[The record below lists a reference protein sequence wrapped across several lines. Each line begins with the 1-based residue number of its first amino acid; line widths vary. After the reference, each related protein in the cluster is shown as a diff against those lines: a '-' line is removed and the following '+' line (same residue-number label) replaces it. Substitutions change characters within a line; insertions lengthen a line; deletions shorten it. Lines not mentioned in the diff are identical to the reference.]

1 MNGRQRILGWISLV
15 TVSLGLITACGD
27 SDAKDGGGP
36 GGDAPAVVK
45 WGTTGIQGTSA
56 WAVHL
61 VAIGQGYFDEVEE
74 EFGTT
79 FEFSDVGTSEA
90 LQLLDSGVVD
100 VLGSAFATY
109 ATARVQGF
117 DFTALVEAYERP
129 NIAIVAGAKYEKD
142 RGTDLAAF
150 EDAKWGYVAP
160 GSSTEAVARVAVTDA
175 GMKWEDLETVAFGQL
190 PAGVSSLESGRLDLV
205 SVDVGSAG
213 GLVASGSGYVVYNS
227 NEEMETI
234 GGGPIATSSFV
245 DKYPELTQALVD
257 AYLKAMNTLHEV
269 AGDPDKVLALFPEK
283 YRELMRD
290 GFAEAWAITEPGQR
304 TDGRF
309 DEDQIEESIDFLVD
323 YGYIDQADRG
333 RLDGIWTNKLVD
345 SSSVSVER

>member
-1 MNGRQRILGWISLV
+1 MNGRNRTRGWLALIA
-15 TVSLGLITACGD
+15 VSLGLITACGGGED
-27 SDAKDGGGP
+27 EPGGGP
-36 GGDAPAVVK
+36 GGAAPAVVK

-74 EFGTT
+74 QFGTEL
-79 FEFSDVGTSEA
+79 EFSDVGTSEA
-90 LQLLDSGVVD
+90 LQMLDSGVVD

-129 NIAIVAGAKYEKD
+129 NIAIVAGAKYEAD
-142 RGTDLAAF
+142 RGSDLAAF

-160 GSSTEAVARVAVTDA
+160 GSSTEAVARVAVSDA
-175 GMKWEDLETVAFGQL
+175 DMKWEDLETVAFGQL

-213 GLVASGSGYVVYNS
+213 GLVASGAGYVVYNS
-227 NEEMETI
+227 NEAMETI

-245 DKYPELTQALVD
+245 DDYPDLTQALVD
-257 AYLKAMNTLHEV
+257 AYLNAMNTLHEV
-269 AGDPDKVLALFPEK
+269 ANDPDKVLALFPKK
-283 YRELMRD
+283 YQDLMRD
-290 GFAEAWAITEPGQR
+290 GFAEAWVITEPGQR

-323 YGYIDQADRG
+323 YGYIDKADRG
-333 RLDGIWTNKLVD
+333 RLDGIWTNDLVE
-345 SSSVSVER
+345 SSSVTVER